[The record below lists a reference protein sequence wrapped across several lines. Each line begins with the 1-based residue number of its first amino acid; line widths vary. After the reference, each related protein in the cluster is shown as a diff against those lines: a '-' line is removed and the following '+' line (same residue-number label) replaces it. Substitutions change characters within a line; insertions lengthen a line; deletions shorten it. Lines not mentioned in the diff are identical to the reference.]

1 MALAL
6 KAEHF
11 RNGVIR
17 AILTVRRALPVYPDK
32 QTFSE
37 PVGMS
42 QGAITGSQLISITSS
57 GHSSLPKHLGFI
69 SKRPARC
76 SSSHN
81 MAPIAFLGACF
92 WVDGQKQTYPN
103 QYLKVVLLSGGL
115 HERALGLRILA

>member
-1 MALAL
+1 MVCPLWVGQNRKSSMRAYV
-6 KAEHF
+6 F
-11 RNGVIR
+11 RFAPESGHRAMQSACPFR
-17 AILTVRRALPVYPDK
+17 AI
-32 QTFSE
+32 S
-37 PVGMS
+37 
-42 QGAITGSQLISITSS
+42 GSQLISITSS